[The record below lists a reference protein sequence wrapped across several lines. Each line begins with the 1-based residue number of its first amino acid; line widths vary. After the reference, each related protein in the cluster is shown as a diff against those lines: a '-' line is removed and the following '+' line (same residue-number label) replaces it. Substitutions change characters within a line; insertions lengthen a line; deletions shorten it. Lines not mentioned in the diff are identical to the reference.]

1 MQIHPVWTPETG
13 RKPNVPLKFNTLH
26 FKRDLEKWLKSLAE
40 TKVFKILVNMDTE
53 KTGMITPLLMFQLSC
68 KFRTMVSRQRETP
81 GQVADSRPW
90 LW

>member
-40 TKVFKILVNMDTE
+40 TKVFEIQVSMDTE
-53 KTGMITPLLMFQLSC
+53 KTGVISLLLMSQLSC
-68 KFRTMVSRQRETP
+68 KFRTMVLRQRGIP
-81 GQVADSRPW
+81 G
-90 LW
+90 